1 MNTLDMTT
9 SFKFFILTALLAT
22 FGLSG
27 IAQEQ
32 KFPEAEVTNQYADK
46 MVFDKPLA
54 TVFYMHDVVYAT
66 KDGVDLHLQMLMPN
80 ARQRDK
86 KPCVLYVQGSAW
98 MKQNVYMNIAQLAEF
113 AKRGYVVAIVE
124 YRHTGIA
131 PFPAQMQD
139 AKTAIRYIR
148 MNADRYNVDANNLF
162 IWGDSS
168 GGHTAL
174 MVGLTQ
180 GQSDLDDNVYG
191 EISADVNAV
200 IAYYPPTEIFVMRN
214 YPSKFPHE
222 TPDSPEGLLIG
233 GKTVSENQAL
243 AEKASPL
250 HYVSKE
256 QKLVPIFIAAGTMDG
271 TVPFSQSD
279 LMANKL
285 QECNQPYEFHALM
298 GADHGSWEFW
308 TPQMYDLVEAFIKK
322 NCR

>member
-1 MNTLDMTT
+1 MNKSIM
-9 SFKFFILTALLAT
+9 IIALLAI
-22 FGLSG
+22 GCLQC
-27 IAQEQ
+27 IAQEN
-32 KFPEAEVTNQYADK
+32 KFPEAEITNQQADK
-46 MVFDKPLA
+46 MVFDQQLA
-54 TVFYMHDVVYAT
+54 TVFYLHDVVYAT

-80 ARQRDK
+80 TGQMGK

-98 MKQNVYMNIAQLAEF
+98 MKQNVYMNVAQLAEF

-148 MNADRYNVDANNLF
+148 MNAEKYHIDANNLF

-180 GQSDLDDNVYG
+180 GQSDMDDDMYG
-191 EISADVNAV
+191 DVSADVNAV
-200 IAYYPPTEIFVMRN
+200 IAYYPPTEIYVMRN

-222 TPDSPEGLLIG
+222 APNSPEGLLIG

-250 HYVSKE
+250 HYVTKE
-256 QKLVPIFIAAGTMDG
+256 RKLVPMFIAAGTMDS

-285 QECNQPYEFHALM
+285 QECNQSYEFHALM

-308 TPQMYDLVEAFIKK
+308 TPRMFDLVEAFIKK
-322 NCR
+322 NTRITVKP

>member
-1 MNTLDMTT
+1 MNKSLLTIALM
-9 SFKFFILTALLAT
+9 SFFSLQCF
-22 FGLSG
+22 
-27 IAQEQ
+27 AQEES
-32 KFPEAEVTNQYADK
+32 FPEAEVTNQFADK
-46 MVFDKPLA
+46 LFFDQQQP
-54 TVFYMHDVVYAT
+54 TVVYLNDVVYAT
-66 KDGVDLHLQMLMPN
+66 KDGVDLHLQILLPN
-80 ARQRDK
+80 TGQPGK

-98 MKQNVYMNIAQLAEF
+98 MKQNVYFNATQLAEF
-113 AKRGYVVAIVE
+113 AKRGYMVAIVE

-148 MNADRYNVDANNLF
+148 KNADKYNVDTNNLF

-174 MVGLTQ
+174 MVGVTQ
-180 GQSDLDDNVYG
+180 GVQNDLDDNVYG
-191 EISADVNAV
+191 DVSAEVNAV
-200 IAYYPPTEIFVMRN
+200 IAYYPPSEIYVMRN

-222 TPDSPEGLLIG
+222 TADSPEGLLIG
-233 GKTVSENQAL
+233 GKTVSENQVL

-250 HYVSKE
+250 HYVTKE
-256 QKLVPIFIAAGTMDG
+256 HKLVPMFIAAGTMDK

-285 QECNQPYEFHALM
+285 QECNQSYEFHALM

-322 NCR
+322 NSR

>member
-1 MNTLDMTT
+1 MASRTVNSMNKNL
-9 SFKFFILTALLAT
+9 IIIALLAT
-22 FGLSG
+22 FCLKS
-27 IAQEQ
+27 IAQEE
-32 KFPEAEVTNQYADK
+32 KFPEAEITNQYADK
-46 MVFDKPLA
+46 LVFNNQLT
-54 TVFYMHDVVYAT
+54 TVMFLSDVVYAT
-66 KDGVDLHLQMLMPN
+66 KDGVDLHLQMLIPN
-80 ARQRDK
+80 SSQQGK

-98 MKQNVYMNIAQLAEF
+98 MKQNVYFNLPQLAEF

-148 MNADRYNVDANNLF
+148 KNADKYNVDANNLF

-180 GQSDLDDNVYG
+180 GQNDLDDNMYG
-191 EISADVNAV
+191 DVSADVNAV
-200 IAYYPPTEIFVMRN
+200 IAYYPPTEIYVMHN
-214 YPSKFPHE
+214 YPSQFPHE

-233 GKTVSENQAL
+233 GKTVSENQEL

-250 HYVSKE
+250 HYVKKE
-256 QKLVPIFIAAGTMDG
+256 QKLVPIFIAAGTLDK

-308 TPQMYDLVEAFIKK
+308 TPQMFDLVEGFIKK
-322 NCR
+322 NSR